1 MFMVNVGQYTMPR
14 VSLARSLLTTIF
26 STGELL
32 NFGCVGRGKNM
43 ELGDDLSIPTLMG
56 SF

>member
-1 MFMVNVGQYTMPR
+1 MVNVGQYTMPR